1 MIAER
6 LKTLH
11 MRFHKKRTAVSSPNL
26 PYLLW
31 RYVAN
36 AGRTQKS
43 AFRKAEPD
51 IAPIVNEMN
60 RAGIIVD
67 KSSSFLSPQG
77 QQLLDAI
84 SGKIVASAK
93 SDEIGVRKQNA
104 AGEKKESFL
113 IHLVPQ
119 DHPHGADSEL
129 LKLALDQKLLRIVSA
144 YLGMWPRLHAINVW
158 LNFPTPDD
166 AKESQL
172 WHRDP
177 EDMRTVKT
185 FIYLADVGENTGPF
199 SYIPTTQPFGALSSI
214 IPPAAHM
221 GRITDEEMAAAIPR
235 DKWRACTGLAG
246 TMVLADTIGFHRGGK
261 PKQGERILVSF
272 SYTSGTPMSRRKL
285 NVPAVPDW
293 ADDQQRAA
301 LA

>member
-1 MIAER
+1 MIADR

-11 MRFHKKRTAVSSPNL
+11 MRLHTKRTAVSSPNL

-36 AGRTQKS
+36 AGRTQKA
-43 AFRKAEPD
+43 AFHKPEAD
-51 IAPIVNEMN
+51 IAPVVNEMN
-60 RAGIIVD
+60 RAGIVVD
-67 KSSSFLSPQG
+67 RSAAILSAEG
-77 QQLLDAI
+77 QQCLDRESAQI
-84 SGKIVASAK
+84 LALARSAEMQQRKASAG
-93 SDEIGVRKQNA
+93 SD
-104 AGEKKESFL
+104 KKESFL

-119 DHPHGADSEL
+119 DHPHGEDSAL
-129 LKLALDQKLLRIVSA
+129 LKLALDPKLLRIVSS

-177 EDMRTVKT
+177 EDMRTVKA
-185 FIYLADVGENTGPF
+185 FIYLADVGAKTGPF
-199 SYIPTTQPFGALSSI
+199 SYIPTTQPFGAMSAVV
-214 IPPAAHM
+214 PKAAHP
-221 GRITDEEMAAAIPR
+221 GRITDEEMASAIPR
-235 DKWRACTGLAG
+235 EQWLACTGPAG

-261 PKQGERILVSF
+261 PSEGDRILISF

-285 NVPAVPDW
+285 KVPAVPSW
-293 ADDQQRAA
+293 ANEMQRTA